1 MSFFPNFQQN
11 NLFQAPMSIN
21 DFEVMKVLGAGQH
34 GSVSKVKYIKT
45 GMIFALK
52 SITQS
57 YFKSEEREIDFLR
70 EKQILYDLTA
80 KNFVHVIKLYADFQD
95 YNNRYLVME
104 LADGTYLND
113 LKGNNPNGYVDQK
126 LVINILMQLLETLVY
141 LHDNCHIIHRD
152 IKPDNIILERNGN
165 IKLLDFGLSAYLVNQ
180 NQQLVSNRSLKGAL
194 NFVPTEIIFSQL
206 PLNYDYKIDVFA
218 LGFTIYSLMN
228 PSQGKNYNLPLIT
241 VGKYGKDNLKRFENN
256 IINNFYDPW
265 LINFV
270 ERLYEN
276 NKSKRP
282 TAAEALNLL
291 KQLLSKPNPNNFMG
305 IPNKKTDISNVNVPF
320 NRQITKPIENNSNII
335 LSNNNINNQIYKNVQ
350 NNMPKSQVINQF
362 NNMNRINN
370 PVNNSNFGR
379 NDSAISTSSTNVEE
393 FLRPTMGKENRI
405 KSSMK
410 CILYILYKLDKM
422 NFIRAQFQSILNNC
436 QTNYS
441 QYIIFS
447 FYQILKSLQQLES
460 GQINLAAYEQAVNNF
475 TTHIFNNNNSG
486 ISGTRP
492 MILFYMIAHCLK
504 DEFNQYFNNIYQNNM
519 YDYII
524 QNNYFILKDLVPLN
538 NQNVYNLIS
547 TKILSFKDKF
557 RGPFVDNFYFLMLL
571 LSKCPQCGSLFGIS
585 EFEVAQFLPLDV
597 PNPENN
603 IQDLINNY
611 FAPKILAGNNNC
623 KNCKCQG
630 KKLRQRYCLNLPNYL
645 FLELEDKNRIFFND
659 KIGISLFNG
668 QMCYYQ
674 FYSCIYKRRINDLLS
689 FSAILKVQNAYF
701 HYSNDKV
708 EYWNANNLNIENPSL
723 AVYKI
728 ISS

>member
-21 DFEVMKVLGAGQH
+21 DFEVMKVLGQGQH

-57 YFKSEEREIDFLR
+57 YFKSEESEIDFLR

-95 YNNRYLVME
+95 YNYRYLVME

-241 VGKYGKDNLKRFENN
+241 VGKYGKDNLRRFENN

-282 TAAEALNLL
+282 THTFKL
-291 KQLLSKPNPNNFMG
+291 K
-305 IPNKKTDISNVNVPF
+305 
-320 NRQITKPIENNSNII
+320 
-335 LSNNNINNQIYKNVQ
+335 
-350 NNMPKSQVINQF
+350 
-362 NNMNRINN
+362 
-370 PVNNSNFGR
+370 
-379 NDSAISTSSTNVEE
+379 
-393 FLRPTMGKENRI
+393 
-405 KSSMK
+405 
-410 CILYILYKLDKM
+410 
-422 NFIRAQFQSILNNC
+422 
-436 QTNYS
+436 
-441 QYIIFS
+441 
-447 FYQILKSLQQLES
+447 
-460 GQINLAAYEQAVNNF
+460 
-475 TTHIFNNNNSG
+475 
-486 ISGTRP
+486 
-492 MILFYMIAHCLK
+492 
-504 DEFNQYFNNIYQNNM
+504 
-519 YDYII
+519 
-524 QNNYFILKDLVPLN
+524 
-538 NQNVYNLIS
+538 
-547 TKILSFKDKF
+547 
-557 RGPFVDNFYFLMLL
+557 
-571 LSKCPQCGSLFGIS
+571 
-585 EFEVAQFLPLDV
+585 
-597 PNPENN
+597 
-603 IQDLINNY
+603 
-611 FAPKILAGNNNC
+611 
-623 KNCKCQG
+623 
-630 KKLRQRYCLNLPNYL
+630 
-645 FLELEDKNRIFFND
+645 
-659 KIGISLFNG
+659 
-668 QMCYYQ
+668 
-674 FYSCIYKRRINDLLS
+674 
-689 FSAILKVQNAYF
+689 
-701 HYSNDKV
+701 
-708 EYWNANNLNIENPSL
+708 
-723 AVYKI
+723 
-728 ISS
+728 